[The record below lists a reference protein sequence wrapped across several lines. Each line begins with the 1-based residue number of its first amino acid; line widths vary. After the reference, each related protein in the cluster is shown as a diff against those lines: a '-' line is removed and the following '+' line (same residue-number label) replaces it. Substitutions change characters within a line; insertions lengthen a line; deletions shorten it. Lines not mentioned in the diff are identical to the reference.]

1 MHSWEKNI
9 IRPTFGSFQD
19 QSIQLHFTVAVPSNT
34 PTGNQS
40 HPITEAVPSNTPTG
54 SQSHPFTAVVPSNTP
69 TGSQSHPVTAAI
81 PSHPQATHFHSTQSD
96 LSVHQADIQECE
108 NL

>member
-81 PSHPQATHFHSTQSD
+81 PSSTPTGNPLPQHTIRSLSPPGRHPG
-96 LSVHQADIQECE
+96 V
-108 NL
+108 